1 LKSDFGVSELIGAIL
16 LVSLVVVLM
25 MVVTTVILSQ
35 PRPEKIPEMSA
46 AISLSGVDG
55 NYKVNITHMGGDELK
70 EGEYS
75 VVINNK
81 MVLRNGPVWSV
92 NNPTIAI
99 TSNAIKPL
107 SIEVYYMGSSNQV
120 LLAKTYFV

>member
-1 LKSDFGVSELIGAIL
+1 LKSDSGVSELIGAIL
-16 LVSLVVVLM
+16 LVSLVVMLM

-55 NYKVNITHMGGDELK
+55 NYKVNITHMGGDKLQ

-75 VVINNK
+75 VVVNNK
-81 MVLRNGPVWSV
+81 IVLRNGPEWSV
-92 NNPTIAI
+92 NNPTI
-99 TSNAIKPL
+99 SVNSDAIKPL
-107 SIEVYYMGSSNQV
+107 NVEVYYMGSSNQV